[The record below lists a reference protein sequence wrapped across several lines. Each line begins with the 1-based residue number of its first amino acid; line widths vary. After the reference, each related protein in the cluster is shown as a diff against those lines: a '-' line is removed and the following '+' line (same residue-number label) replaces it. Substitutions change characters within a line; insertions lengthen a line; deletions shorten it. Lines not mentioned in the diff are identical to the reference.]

1 MNIQEEIRNG
11 YVVTFGKKKVLAVEL
26 KMLHSLNKFSKNER
40 KNN

>member
-11 YVVTFGKKKVLAVEL
+11 YVVNSEKKKVWAVEL
-26 KMLHSLNKFSKNER
+26 KMLLGLNKFSKNER